1 MQVLSVLAKLAT
13 FLKQPGVLNQA
24 PSVSP
29 DSLGKW
35 VHKARHL
42 SEFVKQSTAGGG
54 LGEDT
59 IAALLKYDHPT
70 QDKLAKVVIEHQ
82 LTKRQATKLFK
93 AYDENPQID
102 LDEYVKWQN
111 IVPARWEVVIKNRR
125 S

>member
-1 MQVLSVLAKLAT
+1 
-13 FLKQPGVLNQA
+13 
-24 PSVSP
+24 
-29 DSLGKW
+29 

-42 SEFVKQSTAGGG
+42 SEFVRQSATGVA

-59 IAALLKYDHPT
+59 IKALLKYDYPT
-70 QDKLAKVVIEHQ
+70 QDKLAKVAIGHQ

-93 AYDENPQID
+93 AYDENPQMN